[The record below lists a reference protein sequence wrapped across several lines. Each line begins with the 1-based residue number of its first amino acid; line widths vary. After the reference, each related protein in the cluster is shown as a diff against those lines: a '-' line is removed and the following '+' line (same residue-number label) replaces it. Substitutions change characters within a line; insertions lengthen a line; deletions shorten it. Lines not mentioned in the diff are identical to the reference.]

1 MNYIRNCAII
11 VLDKT
16 IREIESN
23 GKKGKVRQARAA
35 ETRKRIVAAAK
46 KLITENGFENVSIEE
61 IAKEAEVSTGS
72 FYTYFKKKED
82 VIEELN
88 QLSFYRLAEI
98 TNEMKDKG
106 LDDRLKYYCR
116 QFLAE
121 IERVGIE
128 ICRQWIRNNI
138 TPVNM
143 EISGKETTKYNH
155 DYLAMKSL
163 LEEGIRRGEL
173 TVDTPVDEM
182 AFYINTQLYGLMVAW
197 CMTDASVVGSD
208 RTDAFC
214 ETVMKPA
221 LMPYRK

>member
-1 MNYIRNCAII
+1 METKR
-11 VLDKT
+11 
-16 IREIESN
+16 
-23 GKKGKVRQARAA
+23 KVRQARAA

-46 KLITENGFENVSIEE
+46 KLITENGFENVSIED

-98 TNEMKDKG
+98 TNEKKDKG

-155 DYLAMKSL
+155 DYFSMKSL

-182 AFYINTQLYGLMVAW
+182 AFFINTQLYGLMVAW

-208 RTDAFC
+208 RTDAFW

>member
-1 MNYIRNCAII
+1 ME
-11 VLDKT
+11 T
-16 IREIESN
+16 
-23 GKKGKVRQARAA
+23 KGKVRQARAA

-88 QLSFYRLAEI
+88 QLSFYRLAES

-163 LEEGIRRGEL
+163 LEEGISRGEL
-173 TVDTPVDEM
+173 AADTPVDEM
-182 AFYINTQLYGLMVAW
+182 AFYINAQLYGFMVAW

-208 RTDAFC
+208 RTDEFW
-214 ETVMKPA
+214 ENVMKPA

>member
-1 MNYIRNCAII
+1 METKR
-11 VLDKT
+11 
-16 IREIESN
+16 
-23 GKKGKVRQARAA
+23 KVRQARAA
-35 ETRKRIVAAAK
+35 ETRKRIVATAK

-138 TPVNM
+138 TPFNM

-155 DYLAMKSL
+155 DYFSMKSL

>member
-1 MNYIRNCAII
+1 ME
-11 VLDKT
+11 T
-16 IREIESN
+16 
-23 GKKGKVRQARAA
+23 KGKVRQARAA

-208 RTDAFC
+208 RTDAFW

>member
-1 MNYIRNCAII
+1 M
-11 VLDKT
+11 
-16 IREIESN
+16 E
-23 GKKGKVRQARAA
+23 KKGKVRQARAA
-35 ETRKRIVAAAK
+35 ETRKRIVTAAK

-61 IAKEAEVSTGS
+61 IAKEAEGSTGS

-138 TPVNM
+138 TPFNM

-155 DYLAMKSL
+155 DYFSMKSL

-173 TVDTPVDEM
+173 AVDTPVDKM
-182 AFYINTQLYGLMVAW
+182 AFFINTQLYGLMVAW

-214 ETVMKPA
+214 EIVMKPA

>member
-1 MNYIRNCAII
+1 METKR
-11 VLDKT
+11 
-16 IREIESN
+16 
-23 GKKGKVRQARAA
+23 KVRQARAA

-46 KLITENGFENVSIEE
+46 KLITENGFENVSIED

>member
-1 MNYIRNCAII
+1 M
-11 VLDKT
+11 
-16 IREIESN
+16 E
-23 GKKGKVRQARAA
+23 KKGKVRQARAA

-46 KLITENGFENVSIEE
+46 KMITENGFENVSIEE

-182 AFYINTQLYGLMVAW
+182 ALYINAQLYGLMVAW

-208 RTDAFC
+208 RTDAFW

-221 LMPYRK
+221 LMPYIK

>member
-1 MNYIRNCAII
+1 M
-11 VLDKT
+11 
-16 IREIESN
+16 E
-23 GKKGKVRQARAA
+23 KKGKVRQARAA
-35 ETRKRIVAAAK
+35 ETRKRIVVAAK

-163 LEEGIRRGEL
+163 LEEGISRGEL
-173 TVDTPVDEM
+173 AVDTPVDEM
-182 AFYINTQLYGLMVAW
+182 AFFINTQLYGLMVAW

>member
-1 MNYIRNCAII
+1 MG
-11 VLDKT
+11 T
-16 IREIESN
+16 
-23 GKKGKVRQARAA
+23 KGKVRQARAT
-35 ETRKRIVAAAK
+35 ETRKSIVAAAK
-46 KLITENGFENVSIEE
+46 KLITENGFENVSIED

-82 VIEELN
+82 VVEELN

-98 TNEMKDKG
+98 TNEMQDKG

-138 TPVNM
+138 APVNM

-163 LEEGIRRGEL
+163 LEEGIRRDEL
-173 TVDTPVDEM
+173 AADTPVDEM
-182 AFYINTQLYGLMVAW
+182 AFYINAQLYGLMVVW

>member
-1 MNYIRNCAII
+1 ME
-11 VLDKT
+11 T
-16 IREIESN
+16 
-23 GKKGKVRQARAA
+23 KGKVRQARAA

-46 KLITENGFENVSIEE
+46 KLITENGFENVSIED

-138 TPVNM
+138 TPFNM

-155 DYLAMKSL
+155 DYFSMKSL

-173 TVDTPVDEM
+173 AVGTPVDKM
-182 AFYINTQLYGLMVAW
+182 AFFINTQLYGLMVAW

-208 RTDAFC
+208 RTDEFC
-214 ETVMKPA
+214 EIVMKPA